1 MNTKIFIILITVVVL
16 GVGGFFIWQNSIQS
30 DQPSKTGEIQTQR
43 PQAAEEENQGPPKT
57 EGEFGQ
63 KPGEKQEKP
72 SAKQTVVPEPPAG
85 QVSIYK
91 GFWMPSGFYP
101 DYQGQ
106 SMSSPEALKGAGAN
120 IASLAVT
127 PEINAKGEVRF
138 EVPSD
143 YIERS
148 LSYWAEKYYAAG
160 IRLSLTL
167 EPRYEEV
174 FVQGGGEPQPIPSN
188 LANDPHFLDNYNKIV
203 DDMAK
208 LAEKYHVEI
217 FSPMNEPD
225 LKLGKAR
232 ANQWAQEI
240 LPIVRTN
247 YSGKILW
254 KAAGGALDKYDTNF
268 KGYDIIGFDPTPGG
282 GPFEQSMATF
292 RQALKN
298 LLSIAQSRAGRDNVP
313 EIMITEF
320 GCWGGAVNFTEEQKV
335 LAHRAVFEEAQGKVS
350 GFFALD
356 PPPDLDRGLAGTKTL
371 EEIKTWFK
379 EKLQ

>member
-1 MNTKIFIILITVVVL
+1 MNTKILIIVIVIVIL
-16 GVGGFFIWQNSIQS
+16 GIGGFFAYQNLTQS
-30 DQPSKTGEIQTQR
+30 GQPGETGETQTQG
-43 PQAAEEENQGPPKT
+43 PQATKEENQGPSGT

-63 KPGEKQEKP
+63 KPGEKQEKSSGKP
-72 SAKQTVVPEPPAG
+72 ITVPEPPAG
-85 QVSIYK
+85 KVSVYK
-91 GFWMPSGFYP
+91 GFWMPAGFYP

-106 SMSSPEALKGAGAN
+106 SMSGSEVLKGAGAN
-120 IASLAVT
+120 IASIAVT

-143 YIERS
+143 YIEQS
-148 LSYWAEKYYAAG
+148 LAYWAEQYYAAG

-188 LANDPHFLDNYNKIV
+188 LANDPRFLDNYNKIAV
-203 DDMAK
+203 EMAK

-225 LKLGKAR
+225 LKLGEAR

-268 KGYDIIGFDPTPGG
+268 KGYDIIGFDPSPGG
-282 GPFEQSMATF
+282 GPFEQSMTTF

-298 LLSIAQSRAGRDNVP
+298 LLSIAQSRATRDNVS
-313 EIMITEF
+313 EIMVTEF

-356 PPPDLDRGLAGTKTL
+356 PPPDLDRGLAGTQTL